1 LDLDHRSLLT
11 LYGVYL
17 IIIGIREVHQTIT
30 GMAALISLIP
40 FIVVVLVVLLAL
52 GVGAAVLFSQR

>member
-1 LDLDHRSLLT
+1 
-11 LYGVYL
+11 LYGDYL